1 MTPDGLEILP
11 VRGIGDVTP
20 GDDLVELI
28 ATAAPWLTD
37 GDVLVVTSKIISKSE
52 GRLVE
57 VPADGPER
65 DEARAA
71 ALAAE
76 TRRVVARRGPTTI
89 VQTHHG
95 FVMAAAGIDA
105 SNIDKTHLVLL
116 PTDPDASARRLRDGF
131 RARGVEVAVVVSDT
145 MGRAW
150 RNGLTDVALGA
161 AGIAPFRDHRGEID
175 PYGNELQ
182 ITQMA
187 VIDELAA
194 AGELVKGKRDQV
206 PVAVV
211 RGYFPTP
218 DAAPTAPGAALT
230 THDAAA
236 TAHDVRQITA
246 DAALPA
252 PGGAYGAYTDAGS
265 AADVGAAAL
274 LRDAAGD
281 MFSLGTA
288 EARAAGLLDAARLPE
303 EAHLA
308 GVPVDPA
315 AIERAL
321 ATVAGVLGHATTVTP
336 GEVLPHN
343 GVTAALHLATFD
355 TSPAGLMR
363 LGADAH
369 RLRAALAAESIVT
382 IALPHEDGIRL
393 GLSAPPS
400 SADGTA
406 SNLANGAPPGSAD
419 GATSGSASGTAPGT
433 ADGTAPGTADGTAP
447 GAADG
452 TAPGAP
458 DGTAPGTASGAAP
471 GSAGGTSPSPAA
483 GTAPGHGGG
492 GA

>member
-1 MTPDGLEILP
+1 VTPDSLLIRP

-20 GDDLVELI
+20 GDDLVALI
-28 ATAAPWLTD
+28 AGAAPWLAD
-37 GDVLVVTSKIISKSE
+37 GDVLVVTSKIVSKSE
-52 GRLVE
+52 GRLLE

-105 SNIDKTHLVLL
+105 SNVDKTHLVLL

-131 RARGVEVAVVVSDT
+131 RARGLEVAVVVSDT

-161 AGIAPFRDHRGEID
+161 AGIAPFRDHRGETD

-211 RGYFPTP
+211 RGFFPTP
-218 DAAPTAPGAALT
+218 DAHATTDPSAHTTAGGART
-230 THDAAA
+230 TTPDTHATTDPAAHTTAGGARTTTPDAHAITDPAAHTTAGFARTTTPDARA
-236 TAHDVRQITA
+236 TAASGRPT
-246 DAALPA
+246 
-252 PGGAYGAYTDAGS
+252 PGGYTDAGS
-265 AADVGAAAL
+265 ADDVGAAAL

-288 EARAAGLLDAARLPE
+288 EARAAGLLDAARLLE
-303 EAHLA
+303 EPHLA

-321 ATVAGVLGHATTVTP
+321 AAVSGVLSHTTTVTP

-343 GVTAALHLATFD
+343 GATAALHLATLD

-369 RLRAALAAESIVT
+369 RLRSALAAESIVT
-382 IALPHEDGIRL
+382 VALPHEDGIRL
-393 GLSAPPS
+393 GLSAVEP
-400 SADGTA
+400 AG
-406 SNLANGAPPGSAD
+406 
-419 GATSGSASGTAPGT
+419 
-433 ADGTAPGTADGTAP
+433 
-447 GAADG
+447 GAA
-452 TAPGAP
+452 
-458 DGTAPGTASGAAP
+458 
-471 GSAGGTSPSPAA
+471 
-483 GTAPGHGGG
+483 
-492 GA
+492 